1 METMTV
7 ILDGKALANKMQ
19 ANLANEVVD
28 WKSKG
33 YRIPKLVV
41 ILIGEDSASKVYVKN
56 KEKSAQKIGFHS
68 VVRRLDE
75 AVSEAELLD
84 IIAEYNQDETVDGIL
99 VQLPL
104 PKHIDE
110 ENVLLAIDPKKDVD
124 GFHPLNVGK
133 LFVGDPDM
141 HPCTPF
147 GIITLLKEYNIELV
161 GKKVVIIGRS
171 NIVGKPLMHMMLNED
186 ATVTITHSK
195 TKNLKE
201 ETLTADVLV
210 AAIGQAEFIT
220 SDYVKEGAVVID
232 VGMNRNSDGKLVGDV
247 DFEDVLPKVSAIT
260 PVPGGVGPMTITM
273 LMEQTMYQGRKHCG
287 EESHDNK

>member
-1 METMTV
+1 METMAV

-19 ANLANEVVD
+19 EDLANEVTE
-28 WKSKG
+28 WKNKG
-33 YRIPKLVV
+33 YRIPTLVV

-56 KEKSAQKIGFHS
+56 KEKSAQKIGFNS
-68 VVRRLDE
+68 IVRRLDDSIKE
-75 AVSEAELLD
+75 EELLL
-84 IIAEYNQDETVDGIL
+84 IIESYNQDDSVDGIL

-110 ENVLLAIDPKKDVD
+110 EKVLLAIDPRKDVD

-141 HPCTPF
+141 HPCTPY
-147 GIITLLKEYNIELV
+147 GIITLLKEHQIDLV

-186 ATVTITHSK
+186 ATVTIAHSK
-195 TKNLKE
+195 TKNLKD

-220 SDYVKEGAVVID
+220 SDYVKEGAVVVD
-232 VGMNRNSDGKLVGDV
+232 VGMNRNSEGKLVGDV
-247 DFEDVLPKVSAIT
+247 DYQDVLPKVSAIT

-273 LMEQTMYQGRKHCG
+273 LMEQTMNQGRKHCG
-287 EESHDNK
+287 E

>member
-1 METMTV
+1 MTV
-7 ILDGKALANKMQ
+7 ILDGKALAEKMQ
-19 ANLANEVVD
+19 QNLANEVAD
-28 WKSKG
+28 WKNKG

-68 VVRRLDE
+68 EVKRLDE
-75 AVSEAELLD
+75 TVSEDELLK
-84 IIAEYNQDETVDGIL
+84 IINEYNEDDSVDGIL

-110 ENVLLAIDPKKDVD
+110 EKVLLAIDPKKDVD
-124 GFHPLNVGK
+124 GFHPFNVGK

-141 HPCTPF
+141 HPCTPY
-147 GIITLLKEYNIELV
+147 GIITLLKEHDINLS

-186 ATVTITHSK
+186 ATVTLAHSK
-195 TKNLKE
+195 TADLKQ
-201 ETLTADVLV
+201 ETLSADVLV

-220 SDYVKEGAVVID
+220 ADYVKEGAVVID
-232 VGMNRNSDGKLVGDV
+232 VGMNRNSEGKLVGDV
-247 DFEDVLPKVSAIT
+247 DYQSVLDKVSAIT

-273 LMEQTMYQGRKHCG
+273 LMEQTMNQGRKNRG
-287 EESHDNK
+287 EVTNDDK

>member
-7 ILDGKALANKMQ
+7 ILDGKALAEKMQ
-19 ANLANEVVD
+19 QNLANEVAD
-28 WKSKG
+28 WKNKG

-68 VVRRLDE
+68 EVKRLDE
-75 AVSEAELLD
+75 TVSEDELLK
-84 IIAEYNQDETVDGIL
+84 IINEYNEDDSVDGIL

-110 ENVLLAIDPKKDVD
+110 EKVLLAIDPKKDVD
-124 GFHPLNVGK
+124 GFHPFNVGK

-141 HPCTPF
+141 HPCTPY
-147 GIITLLKEYNIELV
+147 GIITLLKEHDINLS

-186 ATVTITHSK
+186 ATVTLAHSK
-195 TKNLKE
+195 TADLKQ
-201 ETLTADVLV
+201 ETLSADVLV

-220 SDYVKEGAVVID
+220 ADYVKEGAVVID
-232 VGMNRNSDGKLVGDV
+232 VGMNRNSEGKLVGDV
-247 DFEDVLPKVSAIT
+247 DYQSVLDKVSAIT

-273 LMEQTMYQGRKHCG
+273 LMEQTMNQGRKNRG
-287 EESHDNK
+287 EVTNDDK

>member
-1 METMTV
+1 MTV

-19 ANLANEVVD
+19 EDLANEVAE
-28 WKSKG
+28 WKTKG
-33 YRIPKLVV
+33 YRIPTLVV

-56 KEKSAQKIGFHS
+56 KEKSAQKIGFNS
-68 VVRRLDE
+68 IVRRLDTTIKE
-75 AVSEAELLD
+75 EDLLS
-84 IIAEYNQDETVDGIL
+84 IIESYNQDDSIDGIL

-110 ENVLLAIDPKKDVD
+110 EKVLLAIDPRKDVD

-141 HPCTPF
+141 HPCTPY
-147 GIITLLKEYNIELV
+147 GIITLLKEHNVQLA

-186 ATVTITHSK
+186 ATVTIAHSK
-195 TKNLKE
+195 TKNLKD

-220 SDYVKEGAVVID
+220 SDYVKEGAVVVD
-232 VGMNRNSDGKLVGDV
+232 VGMNRNSEGKLVGDV
-247 DFEDVLPKVSAIT
+247 DYQDVLPKVSAIT

-273 LMEQTMYQGRKHCG
+273 LMEQTMNQGRKYCG
-287 EESHDNK
+287 EEKE

>member
-1 METMTV
+1 MAV

-19 ANLANEVVD
+19 EDLANEVTE
-28 WKSKG
+28 WKNKG
-33 YRIPKLVV
+33 YRIPTLVV

-56 KEKSAQKIGFHS
+56 KEKSAQKIGFNS
-68 VVRRLDE
+68 IVRRLDDSIKE
-75 AVSEAELLD
+75 EELLL
-84 IIAEYNQDETVDGIL
+84 IIESYNQDDSVDGIL

-110 ENVLLAIDPKKDVD
+110 EKVLLAIDPRKDVD

-141 HPCTPF
+141 HPCTPY
-147 GIITLLKEYNIELV
+147 GIITLLKEHQIDLV

-186 ATVTITHSK
+186 ATVTIAHSK
-195 TKNLKE
+195 TKNLKD

-220 SDYVKEGAVVID
+220 SDYVKEGAVVVD
-232 VGMNRNSDGKLVGDV
+232 VGMNRNSEGKLVGDV
-247 DFEDVLPKVSAIT
+247 DYQDVLPKVSAIT

-273 LMEQTMYQGRKHCG
+273 LMEQTMNQGRKHCG
-287 EESHDNK
+287 E

>member
-1 METMTV
+1 MTV

-19 ANLANEVVD
+19 EDLANEVTE
-28 WKSKG
+28 WKNKG
-33 YRIPKLVV
+33 YRIPTLVV

-56 KEKSAQKIGFHS
+56 KEKSAQKIGFNS
-68 VVRRLDE
+68 IVRRLDITIKE
-75 AVSEAELLD
+75 EDLLS
-84 IIAEYNQDETVDGIL
+84 IIESYNQDDSVDGIL

-110 ENVLLAIDPKKDVD
+110 EKVLLAIDPRKDVD

-141 HPCTPF
+141 HPCTPY
-147 GIITLLKEYNIELV
+147 GIITLLKEHNIQLA

-171 NIVGKPLMHMMLNED
+171 NIVGKPLIHMMLNED
-186 ATVTITHSK
+186 ATVTIAHSK
-195 TKNLKE
+195 TKNLKN

-220 SDYVKEGAVVID
+220 SDYVKEGAVVVD
-232 VGMNRNSDGKLVGDV
+232 VGMNRNSEGKLVGDV
-247 DFEDVLPKVSAIT
+247 DYQDVLPKVSAIT

-273 LMEQTMYQGRKHCG
+273 LMEQTMNQGRKYCG
-287 EESHDNK
+287 EEKE

>member
-19 ANLANEVVD
+19 EDLANEVTE
-28 WKSKG
+28 WKNKG
-33 YRIPKLVV
+33 YRIPTLVV

-56 KEKSAQKIGFHS
+56 KEKSAQKIGFNS
-68 VVRRLDE
+68 IVRRLDITIKE
-75 AVSEAELLD
+75 EDLLS
-84 IIAEYNQDETVDGIL
+84 IIESYNQDDSVDGIL

-110 ENVLLAIDPKKDVD
+110 EKVLLAIDPRKDVD

-141 HPCTPF
+141 HPCTPY
-147 GIITLLKEYNIELV
+147 GIITLLKEHNIQLA

-186 ATVTITHSK
+186 ATVTIAHSK
-195 TKNLKE
+195 TKNLKD

-220 SDYVKEGAVVID
+220 SDYVKEGAVVVD
-232 VGMNRNSDGKLVGDV
+232 VGMNRNSEGKLVGDV
-247 DFEDVLPKVSAIT
+247 DYQDVLPKVSAIT

-273 LMEQTMYQGRKHCG
+273 LMEQTMNQGRKYCG
-287 EESHDNK
+287 EEKE